1 MRGEF
6 HAEEIMLEACLHF
19 MVSSL
24 KEKLDNDALSTMDS
38 REVLGRARVESA
50 QDYLKFA

>member
-6 HAEEIMLEACLHF
+6 HAEEIIAEACLHF

-24 KEKLDNDALSTMDS
+24 KKLDSDALSTMDS